1 MSENNKKYILITA
14 ALIVIGAAL
23 YFFYWMRTPQYTF
36 TQIHEAVQQHDLTK
50 FEKHVDLNSL
60 YAHAYD
66 DVVYYAFG
74 DPKEAN
80 PFLLGIVQSLKS
92 VVVPIMTE
100 QTKHYVETGSI
111 EDNKEETSDIDD
123 TAPAPTP
130 APSPKTEGQQLAEQ
144 LKERTGFGTMRYE
157 GVESSEQVGKTAD
170 VAVKLYDKQLEHNF
184 ILHVKMYE
192 LDDGSW
198 RLTEITNL
206 KELLKER
213 EQATAAKLKQ
223 LNSKVQA
230 ELDAAV
236 TAVPGTIA
244 IDSSGGWFP
253 SYTMQNTFTLNNIS
267 AKTITGLQGS
277 VEVFDNDGMLL
288 QRCRFNDYLTLAPQG
303 SSSLKKLFS
312 LNQFKPETVRLLR
325 SDLKTVKW
333 QVTISSVSFDDGSQL
348 QLLTQLPKAKYKH
361 IKKQTR
367 ISVSVFILLISV
379 DS

>member
-1 MSENNKKYILITA
+1 MSENSKKYILITA

-36 TQIHEAVQQHDLTK
+36 TQIHESVQQHDLTK

-111 EDNKEETSDIDD
+111 EENAEADNTADA
-123 TAPAPTP
+123 TAAAPAA
-130 APSPKTEGQQLAEQ
+130 APNPKTEGQQLAEQ
-144 LKERTGFGTMRYE
+144 LRERTGFGTMRYE

-206 KELLKER
+206 KELLQER

-223 LNSKVQA
+223 LNGKVQA
-230 ELDAAV
+230 ELDAAITTV
-236 TAVPGTIA
+236 AGTVA

-253 SYTMQNTFTLNNIS
+253 SYTMQATFTLHNIS
-267 AKTITGLQGS
+267 TKTITGLQGFI
-277 VEVFDNDGMLL
+277 EVFDNDGMLL
-288 QRCRFNDYLTLAPQG
+288 QRCQFNDYLPLAPQS

-325 SDLKTVKW
+325 SNLNTVKW
-333 QVTISSVSFDDGSQL
+333 QVVISSVSFGDGSQL
-348 QLLTQLPKAKYKH
+348 QLLTKIPKSK
-361 IKKQTR
+361 
-367 ISVSVFILLISV
+367 
-379 DS
+379 

>member
-1 MSENNKKYILITA
+1 MSENTKKYILITA

-36 TQIHEAVQQHDLTK
+36 TQIHEAVQQHDLSK

-92 VVVPIMTE
+92 AVVPIMTE
-100 QTKHYVETGSI
+100 QTRHYVETGTLEEHS
-111 EDNKEETSDIDD
+111 EDSSDPDATS
-123 TAPAPTP
+123 AVPAP
-130 APSPKTEGQQLAEQ
+130 APSPKNEGQQLAEQ
-144 LKERTGFGTMRYE
+144 LKDRTGFGTMRYE

-213 EQATAAKLKQ
+213 EQATAAKLQQ

-236 TAVPGTIA
+236 TAAPGTISIA
-244 IDSSGGWFP
+244 SSGGWFP
-253 SYTMQNTFTLNNIS
+253 SYTMQSSFTLRNIS
-267 AKTITGLQGS
+267 GKTITGLQGF
-277 VEVFDNDGMLL
+277 VEVLDNDGMLL
-288 QRCRFNDYLTLAPQG
+288 QRCRFNEYLTLAPQG
-303 SSSLKKLFS
+303 SISLNKLFS

-333 QVTISSVSFDDGSQL
+333 QPVISSVSFSDGSKL
-348 QLLTQLPKAKYKH
+348 QLLTEIPKNK
-361 IKKQTR
+361 
-367 ISVSVFILLISV
+367 
-379 DS
+379 

>member
-111 EDNKEETSDIDD
+111 EDNTEETSDIDD

-170 VAVKLYDKQLEHNF
+170 VAVKLYDKQLE
-184 ILHVKMYE
+184 
-192 LDDGSW
+192 
-198 RLTEITNL
+198 
-206 KELLKER
+206 
-213 EQATAAKLKQ
+213 
-223 LNSKVQA
+223 A
-230 ELDAAV
+230 ELE
-236 TAVPGTIA
+236 
-244 IDSSGGWFP
+244 
-253 SYTMQNTFTLNNIS
+253 N
-267 AKTITGLQGS
+267 
-277 VEVFDNDGMLL
+277 
-288 QRCRFNDYLTLAPQG
+288 
-303 SSSLKKLFS
+303 
-312 LNQFKPETVRLLR
+312 
-325 SDLKTVKW
+325 
-333 QVTISSVSFDDGSQL
+333 
-348 QLLTQLPKAKYKH
+348 
-361 IKKQTR
+361 
-367 ISVSVFILLISV
+367 
-379 DS
+379 